1 MKKNY
6 ITSSSVSSEQNRLT
20 HVFGHRNP
28 DSDSICSALVTADW
42 LNYQGT
48 PAQPFR
54 LGELTPETRYILNT
68 AGVSQ
73 PDLLNKNLTDQRV
86 WLVDFTDVEQGP
98 DSLQA
103 SDVIGIIDH
112 HRLGTLITKNP
123 PDVWIRAVG
132 CTATVILQI
141 LTVENPMPLSAAQ
154 ATLLLGAILSDTVA
168 LSAPT
173 TTAQDREA
181 VETLRKVANINYDDF
196 VSGLLAAKTDVTGQ
210 SATQLINRDAKNYQI
225 HDFSILLSQI
235 EVRDMADIAPLL
247 SSLQTELER
256 TKHVAGLDMAVLMV
270 TDITQQNSILYFSD
284 NPIFGTRQVSLIGM
298 TSRKKQVLPWL
309 TDRLCTINLMGQE
322 GELHSLNP
330 QDKLSPT
337 HL

>member
-6 ITSSSVSSEQNRLT
+6 ITPPSIPSEQAQII

-42 LNYQGT
+42 LNYRGLS
-48 PAQPFR
+48 AKPFR
-54 LGELTPETRYILNT
+54 LGELTPETRYILNS
-68 AGVSQ
+68 AGVNQ
-73 PDLLNKNLTDQRV
+73 PDQLNKNLTDEKV

-98 DSLQA
+98 DSLPA

-123 PDVWIRAVG
+123 PDVWVRAVG

-141 LTVENPMPLSAAQ
+141 LTLEIPMPLSAAQ

-173 TTAQDREA
+173 TTAQDRAA
-181 VETLRKVANINYDDF
+181 VETLRKIAHINYDDF

-210 SATQLINRDAKNYQI
+210 SAAQLLSRDAKNYQI
-225 HDFSILLSQI
+225 HDLSILLSQI
-235 EVRDMADIAPLL
+235 EVRNMADIAPLL
-247 SSLQTELER
+247 PSLQLELER
-256 TKHVAGLDMAVLMV
+256 TKSGAGLDMVVLMV

-284 NPIFGTRQVSLIGM
+284 NQIFAHRQVALAGM

-309 TDRLCTINLMGQE
+309 TDRLCTIDLMGQE
-322 GELHSLNP
+322 GELHTLNP